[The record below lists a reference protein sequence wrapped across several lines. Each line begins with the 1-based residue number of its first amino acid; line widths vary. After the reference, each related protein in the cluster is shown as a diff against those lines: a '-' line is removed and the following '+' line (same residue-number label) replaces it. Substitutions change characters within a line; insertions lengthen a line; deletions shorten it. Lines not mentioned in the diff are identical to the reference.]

1 MRWPW
6 QSANPDP
13 EPSRERRENS
23 PFTDAV
29 IAGILAAS
37 QTSQQGDSSALGAL
51 ETAAGLWARAFAS
64 AKISPMN
71 RRTEAITPSILALIG
86 RTLIRRGEL
95 VFAIKMI
102 DGELAL
108 IPGGTWDVRGPY
120 NESEWLYRV
129 DLFGASEHSTELIPS
144 AGVVHAR
151 YAVDPT
157 RPWIGLAPLHWARLT
172 GTLAANV
179 ETRLGEESGAP
190 VGSFIPIP
198 DQQDPAP
205 DEDDDDNHDPLAQL
219 KLDVRAAKG
228 RQMLV
233 ESMMAGWGVG
243 GGGAPRGDFRSE
255 RFGSNPPQAVIN
267 LMDRSA
273 LAVLNA
279 CGVPVALATDA
290 DGTSQRESWRRFVMG
305 SVEPIAK
312 IVAEELSRKLD
323 TDVQFDF
330 GGLWAHDLAGRASAF
345 KGMVAAGMEIDRA
358 AALSGLMMD

>member
-64 AKISPMN
+64 ATISPMN

-129 DLFGASEHSTELIPS
+129 DLFGASEHSTES
-144 AGVVHAR
+144 
-151 YAVDPT
+151 
-157 RPWIGLAPLHWARLT
+157 
-172 GTLAANV
+172 
-179 ETRLGEESGAP
+179 P
-190 VGSFIPIP
+190 VSNTF
-198 DQQDPAP
+198 
-205 DEDDDDNHDPLAQL
+205 
-219 KLDVRAAKG
+219 
-228 RQMLV
+228 
-233 ESMMAGWGVG
+233 G
-243 GGGAPRGDFRSE
+243 GGCSCKICRRS
-255 RFGSNPPQAVIN
+255 
-267 LMDRSA
+267 D
-273 LAVLNA
+273 
-279 CGVPVALATDA
+279 
-290 DGTSQRESWRRFVMG
+290 
-305 SVEPIAK
+305 
-312 IVAEELSRKLD
+312 
-323 TDVQFDF
+323 
-330 GGLWAHDLAGRASAF
+330 
-345 KGMVAAGMEIDRA
+345 
-358 AALSGLMMD
+358 AALDRTSAPELGKVDRDIGREC